1 MRMEDEIRELAAHES
16 AEGCAVSFYYQPST
30 PKDQSH
36 REEAIFM
43 KDLVRSALRS
53 AEKNG
58 RNDCARK
65 DLERIASMADQLHGN
80 GGRAKAIFADAEKGF
95 WREFDLPPVL
105 ERTRV
110 MVNRRFHL
118 RPLMPALNH
127 EVRLCAC
134 SLEVKRAR
142 LFVLEGDEL
151 RERVDFFN
159 NIPRL
164 TESDGF
170 AGYEAGHKERH
181 HEELIKRYFRQI
193 SDLLLTT
200 FERQGWDLLALAC
213 REEHWSVLQEVLH
226 PYLKQRLIGRFQ
238 PPVLSRESAL
248 KTQLMKMLD
257 DWEKQHL
264 DEVKEIVL
272 NDAHRAGKGAVGLRH
287 VLRSLEKGEMQ
298 CLLLGDQFQGSG
310 GVCVNCGHIDL
321 KKSGEC
327 AICGQNVRKVEELAD
342 AVLGAALRQNVEVMF
357 VKDDPQLANVGHIAA
372 LLRFRAE
379 QGTVLQAA
387 G

>member
-1 MRMEDEIRELAAHES
+1 MRMQDEIRELAAHES

-36 REEAIFM
+36 REEAIFI
-43 KDLVRSALRS
+43 KDLARSALRN

-65 DLERIASMADQLHGN
+65 DLERIAAMAEQLHGN
-80 GGRAKAIFADAEKGF
+80 SGRAKAVFSDAAQGV

-105 ERTRV
+105 ERTGII
-110 MVNRRFHL
+110 VNRRFHL

-127 EVRLCAC
+127 EIRLCAC
-134 SLEVKRAR
+134 SVEVKRAR
-142 LFVLEGDEL
+142 LFVLDGDEL
-151 RERVDFFN
+151 REQVDFFN

-164 TESDGF
+164 SESDGF

-181 HEELIKRYFRQI
+181 HEELMKRHFRQI
-193 SDLLLTT
+193 SETLLAT
-200 FERQGWDLLALAC
+200 FERQGWDVLALGC
-213 REEHWSVLQEVLH
+213 RDEHWSVLHDVLH
-226 PYLKQRLIGRFQ
+226 PYLKQHLIGRFL
-238 PPVLSRESAL
+238 PTVLSRESAL
-248 KTQLMKMLD
+248 KTQLMKLLD

-272 NDAHRAGKGAVGLRH
+272 NDAHRAGKGTVGLRH
-287 VLRSLEKGEMQ
+287 VLRSLEKGEVQ
-298 CLLLGDQFQGSG
+298 CLLLGDQFQGKG
-310 GVCVNCGHIDL
+310 GLCPNCGHIDL
-321 KKSGEC
+321 KGSGEC
-327 AICGQNVRKVEELAD
+327 SICGQQLRAVDELAD
-342 AVLGAALRQNVEVMF
+342 AVLSAALRQNVEVMF

-379 QGTVLQAA
+379 QGTMLQAA